1 LKLSKEWQIIK
12 AIIARN
18 TRMFVSYKISVL
30 VTILWPLPILALNIY
45 QYLGFGPS
53 ETLSAV
59 IGEEYGI
66 VSLSGMVIIGTI
78 IYLLYNRLLWGTGA
92 SIQSERWMGT
102 IDVLFLTPASRMSI
116 LLGNGLSSLLEGSWW
131 ICGVFILSWM
141 IFGIDIAMVSLPAV
155 IITLISTML
164 ALISLGVFFASFFIL
179 TRAAEQ
185 LAVSFQAPIRY
196 FAGVAFPVSALPQF
210 LQYISYML
218 PITYGI
224 QALRKTVLAG
234 ATMLNLLKELS
245 LLYLFAGIFFV
256 AGYYLLRIMENKAKR
271 DGSLYHY

>member
-1 LKLSKEWQIIK
+1 VKLSKEWQIIK
-12 AIIARN
+12 AIISRN
-18 TRMFVSYKISVL
+18 TKMFVSYKISVL
-30 VTILWPLPILALNIY
+30 VTILWPLPILALNLY

-53 ETLSAV
+53 ETLSKV
-59 IGEEYGI
+59 ISKEYGI
-66 VSLSGMVIIGTI
+66 VSLSGMIIIGTV

-92 SIQSERWMGT
+92 SIQAERWMGT

-116 LLGNGLSSLLEGSWW
+116 LLGNGLSSLIEGSWW

-141 IFGIDIAMVSLPAV
+141 IFGIDIALVSLPAV
-155 IITLISTML
+155 FVTLASTML

-210 LQYISYML
+210 LQFISYML

-234 ATMLNLLKELS
+234 ATILDLLKELS
-245 LLYLFAGIFFV
+245 LLYLFAGIFLIL
-256 AGYYLLRIMENKAKR
+256 GYYLLRVMENKAKR

>member
-1 LKLSKEWQIIK
+1 MKLSKEWQIIR
-12 AIIARN
+12 AIVSRN
-18 TRMFVSYKISVL
+18 TKMFVSYKISVL
-30 VTILWPLPILALNIY
+30 VTMLWPIPILALNIY
-45 QYLGFGPS
+45 QYLGLSPPG
-53 ETLSAV
+53 TLSKV
-59 IGEEYGI
+59 ISNEYGI
-66 VSLSGMVIIGTI
+66 VSLSGMIIIGTI

-116 LLGNGLSSLLEGSWW
+116 LLGNGISSLIEGSWW

-141 IFGIDIAMVSLPAV
+141 VFGIDIAVASLPAV
-155 IITLISTML
+155 IITLMSTML

-210 LQYISYML
+210 LQFISYML

-224 QALRKTVLAG
+224 QALRRTVLTG
-234 ATMLNLLKELS
+234 ATILDLLGELS
-245 LLYLFAGIFFV
+245 LLYLFAGIFLFS
-256 AGYYLLRIMENKAKR
+256 GYYLLRVMENKAKK

>member
-1 LKLSKEWQIIK
+1 VKLSKEWQIIR
-12 AIIARN
+12 AIIGRN
-18 TRMFVSYKISVL
+18 TKMFVSYKISVL
-30 VTILWPLPILALNIY
+30 VTILWPLPILALNLY

-53 ETLSAV
+53 ETLSTV
-59 IGEEYGI
+59 ISKEYGI
-66 VSLSGMVIIGTI
+66 VSLSGMIIIGTV

-116 LLGNGLSSLLEGSWW
+116 LLGNGLSSLIEGSWW
-131 ICGVFILSWM
+131 VCGVFVLSWM
-141 IFGIDIAMVSLPAV
+141 IFGIDIALVSLPAV
-155 IITLISTML
+155 FVTLASTML

-185 LAVSFQAPIRY
+185 LAVSLQGPIRY
-196 FAGVAFPVSALPQF
+196 FAGVAFPVSMLPHF
-210 LQYISYML
+210 LQFISYML

-234 ATMLNLLKELS
+234 ATILDLLKELS
-245 LLYLFAGIFFV
+245 LLYLFAGIFLIL
-256 AGYYLLRIMENKAKR
+256 GYYLLRVMENKAKR